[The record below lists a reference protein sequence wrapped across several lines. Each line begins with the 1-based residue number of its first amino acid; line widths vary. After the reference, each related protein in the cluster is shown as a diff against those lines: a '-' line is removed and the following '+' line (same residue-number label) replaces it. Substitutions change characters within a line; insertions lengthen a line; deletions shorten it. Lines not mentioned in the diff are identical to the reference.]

1 MWVSTAKSFDPP
13 PWACGTGAEE
23 TRDAAKEANHSL
35 FENGHD
41 HNHDHS
47 DHDHTH
53 HFDPSNT
60 EDALADLQHSLRG
73 SELRIGKRRR
83 VQGASYAYW
92 VDVYVEIDFAFCT
105 RNGETC
111 QTGIGTNTIN
121 YGEFRLFS
129 QVLVYLDLFK
139 RISL

>member
-23 TRDAAKEANHSL
+23 TRGAAKEASHSL

-60 EDALADLQHSLRG
+60 KDALADLQHSLRG

-83 VQGASYAYW
+83 MQGASYTYW

-129 QVLVYLDLFK
+129 QVLVYLDLFE

>member
-1 MWVSTAKSFDPP
+1 
-13 PWACGTGAEE
+13 
-23 TRDAAKEANHSL
+23 
-35 FENGHD
+35 
-41 HNHDHS
+41 
-47 DHDHTH
+47 
-53 HFDPSNT
+53 
-60 EDALADLQHSLRG
+60 
-73 SELRIGKRRR
+73 LRIGKRRR

-92 VDVYVEIDFAFCT
+92 VDVYVEIDFALCT

-129 QVLVYLDLFK
+129 QVLVYLDLFE